1 MLSLIHCLDKKSQL
15 PDLFILD
22 GEFVVIG
29 DFLPNGDGLFRVN
42 DDLTGTVNLDHFG
55 VTVWLEKMYMT
66 HFADYWLYIFYLAGM
81 VYEPGKVTT
90 LSGIHDTFQVNSK

>member
-1 MLSLIHCLDKKSQL
+1 MSIINFLDIKSQV

-22 GEFVVIG
+22 GEFVVVG

-55 VTVWLEKMYMT
+55 VTVGLVIKCMNDLVDCL
-66 HFADYWLYIFYLAGM
+66 HIFTSQEWFMNRARLPHLVAS
-81 VYEPGKVTT
+81 TT
-90 LSGIHDTFQVNSK
+90 PSKSIRNK

>member
-1 MLSLIHCLDKKSQL
+1 MLRFINCLDIKRQL

-55 VTVWLEKMYMT
+55 VTVGLEIK
-66 HFADYWLYIFYLAGM
+66 
-81 VYEPGKVTT
+81 
-90 LSGIHDTFQVNSK
+90 

>member
-1 MLSLIHCLDKKSQL
+1 MLRFINCLDIKRQL

-55 VTVWLEKMYMT
+55 VTVWLEIKCLS
-66 HFADYWLYIFYLAGM
+66 HF
-81 VYEPGKVTT
+81 V
-90 LSGIHDTFQVNSK
+90 S

>member
-1 MLSLIHCLDKKSQL
+1 MLSLINCLDKKSQL

-55 VTVWLEKMYMT
+55 VTVGLEKN
-66 HFADYWLYIFYLAGM
+66 
-81 VYEPGKVTT
+81 V
-90 LSGIHDTFQVNSK
+90 HDSF